1 MRGANERGVSRFLF
15 GAISFT
21 KLGLSRE
28 INFSARDSAES
39 WHEDFILQNLLVER
53 KEEGVN
59 VDSRSLRNFSEIYL
73 S

>member
-1 MRGANERGVSRFLF
+1 MRGANEQISRFLF

-28 INFSARDSAES
+28 INFSARDSGES

-53 KEEGVN
+53 KEKGVN